1 MPKGRSWGQET
12 EEGEGVSQGRRAG
25 ETHFSRP
32 KTRNNGAQDG
42 AIFIPF
48 RVVQWGG
55 KETRRTPA
63 IHTSQKTSYPGRC
76 TWDPQWHGLGRW
88 MHGRAGQQA
97 GPISTVNHPGRAVC
111 LIQEGRRGQ
120 RTALHAHF
128 PSHPRHG
135 IAWELQT
142 KEKPAVVAQSDR
154 TNTVSPRWDT
164 GGATQ
169 ERGMA
174 QADRPQLGAAV
185 AVAVATKHRTASHR
199 NRIAPT
205 GDATHRVQSVLDS
218 WCTRDK
224 LKVCPGCAPPRVPRG
239 CSEVCGRV

>member
-63 IHTSQKTSYPGRC
+63 IHTSQRTSYPGRC
-76 TWDPQWHGLGRW
+76 TWDPQWDGLGLWLW

-97 GPISTVNHPGRAVC
+97 GPISTVNYPGRAVC
-111 LIQEGRRGQ
+111 LNQEGRRGQ
-120 RTALHAHF
+120 RTGTALPL
-128 PSHPRHG
+128 PSHSRHG
-135 IAWELQT
+135 MARASQR
-142 KEKPAVVAQSDR
+142 KEEPAVVAQSDR
-154 TNTVSPRWDT
+154 TNTVSTRWDT
-164 GGATQ
+164 GGDTQ
-169 ERGMA
+169 EGGTWHNPT
-174 QADRPQLGAAV
+174 RPQLEAAIAV
-185 AVAVATKHRTASHR
+185 AVALCHRASHR
-199 NRIAPT
+199 IAPQRIA
-205 GDATHRVQSVLDS
+205 
-218 WCTRDK
+218 W
-224 LKVCPGCAPPRVPRG
+224 
-239 CSEVCGRV
+239 